1 MSGPIPVMPLDTLRE
16 KVGQLIEE
24 AKTRNLPMSTLTLL
38 SIGEYLKDAE
48 RWNYVMTHEIP
59 PGMSSNDTRKWV
71 DEQLK
76 EVEDGVERV
85 IRSRQRRVDGVPGDS
100 GTGGTPDPV
109 VRGRQR
115 QGAS

>member
-16 KVGQLIEE
+16 KVGLLIEE
-24 AKTRNLPMSTLTLL
+24 AKTRALPMSTLTLL

-48 RWNYVMTHEIP
+48 RWNYAMTHEIP
-59 PGMSSNDTRKWV
+59 VGMSANETRKWV
-71 DEQLK
+71 DQQLQ

-85 IRSRQRRVDGVPGDS
+85 VRARQRRVDGVSGDS
-100 GTGGTPDPV
+100 GAGGTPDPV

-115 QGAS
+115 QGAT

>member
-48 RWNYVMTHEIP
+48 RWAYVERYEIP
-59 PGMSSNDTRKWV
+59 AGMSANETRKWV
-71 DEQLK
+71 DAQLQ
-76 EVEDGVERV
+76 EIADGVERV
-85 IRSRQRRVDGVPGDS
+85 VRPRERRGDGVSRDC
-100 GTGGTPDPV
+100 GTGGAADSV
-109 VRGRQR
+109 VRG
-115 QGAS
+115 